1 MISPLEIHRV
11 VENVIDSE
19 PVINGDVLLFT
30 QSCIRTTDNRLLR
43 VCIKDIFNLYETW
56 CRLTAKK
63 CIKTQKKF
71 KEELEKINY
80 KEEETKGVDINDN
93 PAKRG
98 YNIILRV

>member
-1 MISPLEIHRV
+1 M
-11 VENVIDSE
+11 
-19 PVINGDVLLFT
+19 
-30 QSCIRTTDNRLLR
+30 R

-56 CRLTAKK
+56 CRLTTKK

-80 KEEETKGVDINDN
+80 KEEETKGVDINNN
-93 PAKRG
+93 PVKRG